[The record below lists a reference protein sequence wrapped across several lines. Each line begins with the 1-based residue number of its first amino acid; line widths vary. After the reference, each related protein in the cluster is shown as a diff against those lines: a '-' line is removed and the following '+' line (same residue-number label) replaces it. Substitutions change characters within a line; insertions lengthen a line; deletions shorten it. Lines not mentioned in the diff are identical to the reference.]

1 METNILEVIKMA
13 AFIVIVLGVMVG
25 TLLASGVMLYLATNP
40 KVMKWYTNRVLEQA
54 MDIGMEYAEKIESKM
69 EEA

>member
-1 METNILEVIKMA
+1 MA